1 MLIKVIK
8 KNKKKKKLKGRK
20 KTYQNSE
27 AESKRVQLFK
37 PKSKS
42 KRVWNDE
49 IQAKVQVKERKKR
62 LIDKS
67 IDKSINQL
75 P

>member
-1 MLIKVIK
+1 MEINQIMLIKVIK

-42 KRVWNDE
+42 KRV
-49 IQAKVQVKERKKR
+49 
-62 LIDKS
+62 
-67 IDKSINQL
+67 
-75 P
+75 